1 MKPIVAIIGRPN
13 VGKSTLFNRITRSRA
28 ALVDDMP
35 GVTRDRH
42 YGEALWNDAPFLLVD
57 TGGYLVD
64 DEDAFAEAI
73 REQVMQAVAE
83 ADAVVMVLDG
93 KGGISPYDRDL
104 VSILRESHPKVF
116 FVVNKIDGE
125 KQEPNLYEFYSLGI
139 ENLFPVSG
147 EHGYGVP
154 DFLDELV
161 ASFPEAAVYP
171 DDDDKIIN
179 VAVVGRPNAGK
190 SSMINRI
197 IGQNRMVVSEVAGT
211 TRDSIDTMVK
221 RDGQLFRFIDTA
233 GIRRK
238 GRVKEKLEKFSVLKA
253 IKSMER
259 CDVALIIIDAAE
271 GVTDQDV
278 TVAGYAHAKGCGV
291 IFVFNK
297 WDLVPSDEKSPKLFK
312 ERLDM
317 GAKFLTFAPYATVS
331 ALTGQRVEKIFGQIS
346 KLYEQYNTRL
356 STGEVNRIIEWATER
371 TPPPLHKGKRLKF
384 FYTTQVATKPPTFV
398 LFVNYP
404 EAVHFSYK
412 RFLMNQ
418 LREYTGLSD
427 TPIKL
432 LYREKSGRME
442 FDPKPDDN
450 TNARNK
456 GDKDKESRNKTQKR
470 KERKVQQV
478 KKCMRDEQK
487 Q

>member
-13 VGKSTLFNRITRSRA
+13 VGKSTLFNRITRGRT

-64 DEDAFAEAI
+64 DTDAFAGAI
-73 REQVMQAVAE
+73 REQVLQAISE

-104 VSILRESHPKVF
+104 VSILRGSHPKVF
-116 FVVNKIDGE
+116 YVVNKVDGE
-125 KQEPNLYEFYSLGI
+125 RQEENLYDFYTLGL
-139 ENLFPVSG
+139 ENPYPVSG

-154 DFLDELV
+154 DFLDDLV
-161 ASFPEAAVYP
+161 ASFPEAAAYP
-171 DDDDKIIN
+171 KDEDAVIN
-179 VAVVGRPNAGK
+179 VAVIGRPNAGK
-190 SSMINRI
+190 SSIINRLT
-197 IGQNRMVVSEVAGT
+197 GENRLVVSDVAGT

-221 RDGQLFRFIDTA
+221 RDGQLYRLIDTA

-238 GRVKEKLEKFSVLKA
+238 GKVKEKLEKFSVLKA

-259 CDVALIIIDAAE
+259 CDVAVIILDASE

-291 IFVFNK
+291 IFAFNK
-297 WDLVPSDEKSPKLFK
+297 WDLVPADEKSPKLFK

-317 GAKFLTFAPYATVS
+317 AAKFLTFAPYITLS
-331 ALTGQRVEKIFGQIS
+331 ALTGQRVEKLFGQINQV
-346 KLYEQYNTRL
+346 YEQYSTRL

-371 TPPPLHKGKRLKF
+371 TPPSIHKGKRLKF
-384 FYTTQVATKPPTFV
+384 FYTTQVTTKPPTFV
-398 LFVNYP
+398 SFVNYP

-427 TPIKL
+427 TPMKL

-450 TNARNK
+450 TNNRNK
-456 GDKDKESRNKTQKR
+456 GHKDKPSRNKIENKKQRKIQDVKKR
-470 KERKVQQV
+470 K
-478 KKCMRDEQK
+478 RDESSQ
-487 Q
+487 

>member
-13 VGKSTLFNRITRSRA
+13 VGKSTLFNRITRSRS

-42 YGEALWNDAPFLLVD
+42 YGEAVWNDAPFLLVD
-57 TGGYLVD
+57 TGGYLID
-64 DEDAFAEAI
+64 DEDAFAGAI
-73 REQVMQAVAE
+73 RDQVMQAVAE

-104 VSILRESHPKVF
+104 VTILRESHPKVF
-116 FVVNKIDGE
+116 YVVNKIDGE
-125 KQEPNLYEFYSLGI
+125 NQEQNLYDFYSLGI
-139 ENLFPVSG
+139 DHPYPVSG

-154 DFLDELV
+154 DFLDDLS
-161 ASFPEAAVYP
+161 ASFPEAAAYP
-171 DDDDKIIN
+171 EDNDEIIN

-190 SSMINRI
+190 SSIINRI
-197 IGQNRMVVSEVAGT
+197 TGQHRLVVSDVAGT

-221 RDGQLFRFIDTA
+221 RDGQLYRFIDTA

-238 GRVKEKLEKFSVLKA
+238 GKVKEKLEKFSVLKA

-259 CDVALIIIDAAE
+259 CDVALILIDSSE

-297 WDLVPSDEKSPKLFK
+297 WDLVPADEKNPKLFK

-317 GAKFLTFAPYATVS
+317 GAKFLTFAPYTTLS
-331 ALTGQRVEKIFGQIS
+331 ALTGQRVEKLFGEIRAV
-346 KLYEQYNTRL
+346 YEQYNTRF

-398 LFVNYP
+398 SFVNYP
-404 EAVHFSYK
+404 EAVHFSYR
-412 RFLMNQ
+412 RFLLNQ
-418 LREYTGLSD
+418 MREYTGLD
-427 TPIKL
+427 KAPIKL

-442 FDPKPDDN
+442 FGPKPEDN
-450 TNARNK
+450 TNTRNK
-456 GDKDKESRNKTQKR
+456 GHKDKESRNKLKKK
-470 KERKVQQV
+470 KERKLQTA
-478 KKCMRDEQK
+478 KKRKRDESQ